1 MNPMIDW
8 EWTLL
13 VFLAFV
19 VALQGTLSI
28 YFVRWVLWRNKLL
41 TELAVWK
48 LRKESSESDSEE

>member
-1 MNPMIDW
+1 MTLMTIDW

-13 VFLAFV
+13 VILAFIV
-19 VALQGTLSI
+19 CFQGILSI

-48 LRKESSESDSEE
+48 TRSLMDDSEE

>member
-1 MNPMIDW
+1 MIDW